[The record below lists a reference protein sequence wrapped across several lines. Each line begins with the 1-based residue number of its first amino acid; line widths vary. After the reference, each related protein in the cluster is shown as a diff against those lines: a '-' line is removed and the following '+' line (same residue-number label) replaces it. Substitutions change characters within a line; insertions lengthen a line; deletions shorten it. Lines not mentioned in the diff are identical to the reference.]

1 MKLYYLSTILFL
13 SALIISGCKLEK
25 TPEVEVEEEI
35 TLDATYVHFGDSN
48 EYLIG
53 VDTLLIE
60 EICFYPNYC
69 TFIYD
74 SVGYSGKY
82 NVKHQD
88 IWIAGS
94 DDMDSLHL
102 LMISEDELRGEGM
115 IVGRFLKKGSPAY
128 FKAMQEVNDYLSKDS
143 TIVHEQTIDKENLSS
158 TPNTVNSST
167 TSSQSNTSNPNNST
181 TTTNTSNNSNTSDPR
196 LSGAKKAI
204 ITYGKNLSGNTF
216 RVRMSEPKTH
226 SIYTNEKDASIYL
239 MLTVDAKGNV
249 LKSINNENKTTTDNS
264 KLIND
269 IIDLSKQ
276 IKYNKEPGVNLVK
289 IPITIYV
296 KTE

>member
-1 MKLYYLSTILFL
+1 MKLYYLSTTLLFFTL
-13 SALIISGCKLEK
+13 LINSCVLEK
-25 TPEVEVEEEI
+25 EPEVVVEEII
-35 TLDATYVHFGDSN
+35 TLDDTYVHFGDSN
-48 EYLIG
+48 EYLVGI
-53 VDTLLIE
+53 DTLLIE
-60 EICFYPNYC
+60 EICFYPTYC

-82 NVKHQD
+82 RVDHQD
-88 IWIAGS
+88 IWIAGNEEL
-94 DDMDSLHL
+94 DSLHL

-128 FKAMQEVNDYLSKDS
+128 FKALQEVKNYISND
-143 TIVHEQTIDKENLSS
+143 TTVVHEQTIDQQNLTSAS
-158 TPNTVNSST
+158 NNLST
-167 TSSQSNTSNPNNST
+167 TSNNTSNTSNST
-181 TTTNTSNNSNTSDPR
+181 STNTTVSDPR
-196 LSGAKKAI
+196 LSAAKKAE
-204 ITYGKNLSGNTF
+204 ITYGKNLSGNTY

-226 SIYTNEKDASIYL
+226 SIYTMEKEATIYL

-249 LKSINNENKTTTDNS
+249 LKSTNNDSKTTTNDS

-296 KTE
+296 KTV